1 MKKKRKLLWRFLTL
15 AALLG
20 AYPLCVLAFT
30 WSHVLRSDLPGGR
43 HGQLDAYRHALASA
57 TVSYTLGE
65 WAVDLV
71 TSVFE
76 WDEKDSNGMDR
87 HNNSIGA
94 GIGSSVESFREIEPA
109 VLRSVRKGAVN
120 AANSNQIT
128 WLPANKWRE
137 GRLW

>member
-1 MKKKRKLLWRFLTL
+1 MIKKRKFLKRFCAL
-15 AALLG
+15 AALMG

-30 WSHVLRSDLPGGR
+30 WSHVLRSDLQGGR

-65 WAVDLV
+65 WAVNLT

-76 WDEKDSNGMDR
+76 WDDKDSNKMDR
-87 HNNSIGA
+87 QNNRIGA
-94 GIGSSVESFREIEPA
+94 GIGSTVESFSEIEPA
-109 VLRSVRKGAVN
+109 ILQSVQKGAVN
-120 AANSNQIT
+120 SADLNQIT
-128 WLPANKWRE
+128 WLPVQKWRD

>member
-1 MKKKRKLLWRFLTL
+1 MKKKRKLLWRFCAL
-15 AALLG
+15 AALIG
-20 AYPLCVLAFT
+20 AYPVCVLAFT
-30 WSHVLRSDLPGGR
+30 WGHVLRSDLPGGR

-76 WDEKDSNGMDR
+76 WDDKDSNEMDR
-87 HNNSIGA
+87 HNNRIGA
-94 GIGSSVESFREIEPA
+94 GIGSNAGSFREIEPA
-109 VLRSVRKGAVN
+109 VLKSVRKGAVK
-120 AANSNQIT
+120 ATDPNQIT
-128 WLPANKWRE
+128 WLPANKWRD